1 MNRSSPPYGMDLH
14 GRDPGGPGQAA
25 RGAPGGI
32 AILAIKAIALLCVTP
47 LLFTARAQAG
57 AQQGKKSADALHQLS
72 SSSENLV
79 RRVSP
84 SVVQILTTGYGTVGE
99 RGGEAALVTRQ
110 RTIGS
115 GVIVD
120 PEGYIITNAHVVGG
134 AQRVRVVLT
143 PPSAGES
150 PLSLT
155 GAERKRLDA
164 NIVGLDTD
172 LDLALLKVE
181 ATGLPALNIASYE
194 KVRQGEL
201 VFAFGS
207 PEGLQNSV
215 TMGVVSSVARQPDP
229 DKPLVYIQ
237 TDAPINPGNSGGP
250 LVDVDGNLVGI
261 NTFILSQSGGSEGL
275 GFAIPSG
282 VVNFVYLQLRRYGH
296 VHLGEIGARVQTIT
310 PTLAGGLGLPRD
322 QGVIVSD
329 VLPDGQADQAG
340 LKIQDI
346 VLSVDDQPVETV
358 LQFDRAVFLHTRSQQ
373 AKVQVLRGQEKRDLL
388 IQVTEQ
394 QHNVDRMFDLVDP
407 AKNLVLKL
415 GILGL
420 EIDSQI
426 SKMFPELRRGSGVI
440 VVARAATAGPESGLQ
455 SGDVIHSVNGI
466 TVISLDG
473 LRSAVDKLKPSDPVA
488 MQVERQQKM
497 MYLAFEME

>member
-1 MNRSSPPYGMDLH
+1 MPKELLNRSEPLRSPAVG
-14 GRDPGGPGQAA
+14 
-25 RGAPGGI
+25 
-32 AILAIKAIALLCVTP
+32 LLCFVP
-47 LLFTARAQAG
+47 LILTAGVRGRAQ
-57 AQQGKKSADALHQLS
+57 QRKESVDFLRELS
-72 SSSENLV
+72 SSSESLV

-84 SVVQILTTGYGTVGE
+84 SVVQILTTGYGPVSE
-99 RGGEAALVTRQ
+99 RGGSEAAVVARQ

-120 PEGYIITNAHVVGG
+120 PDGYIITNAHVVGG
-134 AQRVRVVLT
+134 AQRVRVILSSA
-143 PPSAGES
+143 SAGES
-150 PLSLT
+150 PISVLA
-155 GAERKRLDA
+155 AERKTLVA

-172 LDLALLKVE
+172 IDLALLKVE
-181 ATGLPALNIASYE
+181 AAGLPALPIGSYN

-215 TMGVVSSVARQPDP
+215 TMGVISSVARQPDP

-250 LVDVDGNLVGI
+250 LVDVEGSLVGI
-261 NTFILSQSGGSEGL
+261 STFILSQSGGSEGL

-282 VVNFVYLQLRRYGH
+282 VVNFAYQQLRQYGH
-296 VHLGEIGARVQTIT
+296 IHRGEIGAKVQTIT
-310 PTLAGGLGLPRD
+310 PTLAAGLELPKDR
-322 QGVIVSD
+322 GVVVSD
-329 VLPDGQADQAG
+329 LLSDGPADQAG

-358 LQFDRAVFLHTRSQQ
+358 LQFDRAIFLHSRDEQ
-373 AKVQVLRGQEKRDLL
+373 AKVQVLRGQEKRQLL

-394 QHNVDRMFDLVDP
+394 QHGVEQMFDLVDP
-407 AKNLVLKL
+407 AKNLVPKL
-415 GILGL
+415 GLIGL
-420 EIDSQI
+420 EVDSQI
-426 SKMFPELRRGSGVI
+426 AKRIPELRRGSGVI
-440 VVARAATAGPESGLQ
+440 VVARAATAGPDSGLQ
-455 SGDVIHSVNGI
+455 SGDVIHGVNGI

-473 LRSAVDKLKPSDPVA
+473 LRSAVDKLKSGDAVA
-488 MQVERQQKM
+488 MQVEREGRM